1 MVHFSEGVLMN
12 RTLKTVLL
20 FAAAI
25 ASTSASAALFDT
37 IDSVKPLQEIAAQKM
52 KSNDRMP
59 AGIATEAKDE
69 KSSDSEK
76 ESAPPKT
83 E

>member
-1 MVHFSEGVLMN
+1 MN

-20 FAAAI
+20 FASALFAF
-25 ASTSASAALFDT
+25 SASAALFDT

-52 KSNDRMP
+52 KSADRMP
-59 AGIATEAKDE
+59 AGKTTDATDE
-69 KSSDSEK
+69 KNVGTEK
-76 ESAPPKT
+76 ETPPAKT